1 MIRRAEER
9 DIPRVLALLRQ
20 VNMVHHLGRPDL
32 FHGPATKYNAD
43 ELRTIF
49 TDSERPVFV
58 FTDAQDTVQGYA
70 FCILQHPGNAL
81 MTDILTLYIDDLCVE
96 ENCRGQGIGRAL
108 YEHVLEYAKQIGC
121 YNLTLNVWALNE
133 SALKFYQKCGLVP
146 QKYGMETIL

>member
-32 FHGPATKYNAD
+32 FRPETKYNAD
-43 ELRTIF
+43 ELRGIF
-49 TDSERPVFV
+49 SDPERPVFV
-58 FTDAQDTVQGYA
+58 FADGQDTVQGYA

-96 ENCRGQGIGRAL
+96 EACRGQGIGRAL
-108 YEHVLEYAKQIGC
+108 YEHVRGYAKQIGC